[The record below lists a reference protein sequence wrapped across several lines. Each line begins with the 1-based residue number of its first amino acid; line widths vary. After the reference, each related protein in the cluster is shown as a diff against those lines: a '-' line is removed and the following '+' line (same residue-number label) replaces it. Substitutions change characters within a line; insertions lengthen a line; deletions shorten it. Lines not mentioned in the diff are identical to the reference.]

1 MIRVFLADDH
11 AVVRAGVRHL
21 LTAERDITVVGEAGD
36 GRRAVQALEDL
47 TLGVD
52 VLVLDI
58 SLPRLN
64 GLEVLE
70 RVRGLR
76 PQLAVLMLS
85 MYPEEQYARR
95 VLAAGASGYL
105 PKSSSEEVVDA
116 VRTVAAGRLWVS
128 RGVSVAAPDGRAP
141 HETFTPRETQ
151 VFMLVV
157 TGNAVSD
164 IAAELD
170 LGVSTVS
177 THLGKVKAK
186 LGVETV
192 AEVVTYA
199 HRVGLVD

>member
-21 LTAERDITVVGEAGD
+21 LTAERDIAVVGEAGD
-36 GRRAVQALEDL
+36 GRRAVQALEDPAFA
-47 TLGVD
+47 VD
-52 VLVLDI
+52 VLVLDL

-70 RVRGLR
+70 RARALR
-76 PQLAVLMLS
+76 PKLAVLVLS

-95 VLAAGASGYL
+95 ILAAGAAGYL
-105 PKSSSEEVVDA
+105 PKSSSEEIVDA
-116 VRTVAAGRLWVS
+116 VRAVAAGRLWVS
-128 RGVSVAAPDGRAP
+128 RGVGLAGADARAP
-141 HETFTPRETQ
+141 HETFTPREAQ
-151 VFMLVV
+151 VFLLVV
-157 TGNAVSD
+157 SGSAVSD

-177 THLGKVKAK
+177 THLGKIKAK

-192 AEVVTYA
+192 AEIVTYA